1 MDLKGTM
8 TMNKRIIELA
18 EKQRTLEHQVIQLEK
33 KLKAT
38 KIDLR
43 CISEGALPEAMDEAD
58 VEAVTL
64 SSGETITIKDN
75 MYASLAKKNHPEIA
89 TWLREVEA
97 ESLIVHEVGVK
108 FGRGKDNVAG
118 ALAGK
123 LLEEWGDLAYDRT
136 TIHTGSVKALCK
148 ELMENGQEIPMELL
162 GISMVREAV
171 LSQKKS

>member
-1 MDLKGTM
+1 
-8 TMNKRIIELA
+8 MNERIIELA
-18 EKQRTLEHQVIQLEK
+18 MKQNKLEQWVVLLEK

-43 CISEGALPEAMDEAD
+43 RISENALPEAMDEAD
-58 VEAVTL
+58 VQEFVL
-64 SSGETITIKDN
+64 KSGEKIAIKDN

-118 ALAGK
+118 ALAGE

-148 ELMENGQEIPMELL
+148 ELMQDGREIPMELL

-171 LSQKKS
+171 LTAPKE